1 MAPPITP
8 AVAQL
13 IGEHARAIGTAR
25 HGDRGVLVDRICAS
39 TGQSRATV
47 YRQLNQLTVRP
58 QRRKR
63 SDAGKTSVTLAEA
76 QTISGV
82 LLESQRKGGKQL
94 LTVQQAL
101 DMLRY
106 DGTVRCEAVDAAT
119 GEVRR
124 LSAST
129 VERALRMYRLHPEQI
144 LRPAPVT
151 ELRSLHPNHVW
162 QIDASL
168 CVLYYLRAGMAKGNG
183 LQVLDADKFYK
194 NKPKALDRVEA
205 ERVWRYV
212 VTDHYS
218 GAIFTHYVLG
228 AESGLNLAESLIAA
242 MQQRAGDV
250 LYGVPHI
257 LMMDMGSAN
266 TSGTTKNLLR
276 RLQIEQIV
284 HAPGN
289 ARATGQVE
297 KAQDIWERRFE
308 SALKFQPV
316 HSLAE
321 LNALACMF
329 ARHLNSQDIHSRHGR
344 SRAAVWQE
352 VGTEQLR
359 LAPAP
364 DVCRA
369 LLTHEPETRKVTPA
383 MTVQYGGRE
392 YDVRGIPHVAVGEK
406 LLVSLNVYAQE
417 AESIC
422 VIDTDA
428 DGKEVLHVAPAVER
442 DAVGFR
448 TDANVIGQEY
458 RQQAE
463 TQIEANRKLLQR
475 LATDTETD
483 EAAAVARKAKVAP
496 FGGRIDPLKQA
507 REAVLP
513 VPMPKRG
520 AQLVPAAEVAANAPV
535 HVLNHFEAARELLN
549 RGVRMDGAVHAL
561 VRQQHP
567 DGVPENEL
575 DALAQRLK
583 TRGTLQVVAGGAR

>member
-13 IGEHARAIGTAR
+13 IGEQARAIGTAR
-25 HGDRGVLVDRICAS
+25 HGERGALVDRICAS
-39 TGQSRATV
+39 TSQSRATV

-76 QTISGV
+76 QIISGV

-106 DGTVRCEAVDAAT
+106 DGTVCCEAVDAAT

-124 LSAST
+124 LSASA
-129 VERALRMYRLHPEQI
+129 VERALRMYRLHPEQV

-194 NKPKALDRVEA
+194 NKPQALERVEA

-242 MQQRAGDV
+242 MQQRDGDV
-250 LYGVPHI
+250 LYGVPFI

-266 TSGTTKNLLR
+266 TAGTTKNLLR
-276 RLQIEQIV
+276 RLQIEQIA

-308 SALKFQPV
+308 AALKFQEPR
-316 HSLAE
+316 
-321 LNALACMF
+321 M
-329 ARHLNSQDIHSRHGR
+329 GR
-344 SRAAVWQE
+344 
-352 VGTEQLR
+352 
-359 LAPAP
+359 
-364 DVCRA
+364 
-369 LLTHEPETRKVTPA
+369 
-383 MTVQYGGRE
+383 
-392 YDVRGIPHVAVGEK
+392 
-406 LLVSLNVYAQE
+406 
-417 AESIC
+417 
-422 VIDTDA
+422 
-428 DGKEVLHVAPAVER
+428 
-442 DAVGFR
+442 
-448 TDANVIGQEY
+448 
-458 RQQAE
+458 
-463 TQIEANRKLLQR
+463 
-475 LATDTETD
+475 
-483 EAAAVARKAKVAP
+483 
-496 FGGRIDPLKQA
+496 
-507 REAVLP
+507 
-513 VPMPKRG
+513 
-520 AQLVPAAEVAANAPV
+520 
-535 HVLNHFEAARELLN
+535 
-549 RGVRMDGAVHAL
+549 
-561 VRQQHP
+561 
-567 DGVPENEL
+567 
-575 DALAQRLK
+575 
-583 TRGTLQVVAGGAR
+583 AG